1 MDKKYVIAFDQGTTS
16 TRTIIF
22 DDKGT
27 IHAISQKEL
36 TQHYPQ
42 SGWVEHDANKIF
54 NDQKETFQT
63 VLKDSGINPEQISAI
78 GITNQRE
85 TTIVWDKETGEPI
98 YNAIVWL
105 DNRTKSICEDLKS
118 QGFETYVKENTG
130 LVIDAYF
137 SGTKLKWI
145 LDNVEGAREKAE
157 AGQLLFG
164 TIDSWLIYKF
174 TNGKYHL
181 TDHTNASRTMLYNIN
196 ELCWD
201 KKMLDALNIPI
212 SLMPKVQTSS
222 SDFGV
227 IEYQT
232 HSIPIY
238 GVAGDQQA
246 ALFGQ
251 GGHLEGV
258 AKNTYGTGCFM
269 LLNTGKEFVPSKNG
283 LLTTL
288 TCSLPNEN
296 INYALEGSIFSGGAS
311 IQWLRDKL
319 SVIEKAKDT
328 EKICESIPP
337 LKDLYVVPAFAGLG
351 APYWDANAKGAIF
364 GLTLDIGKNEIIK
377 ATVEALAYQTKD
389 VINAMIED
397 SNKQLT
403 SLKVDGGAC
412 ANNYLMQFQ
421 SDILNVTVERPKL
434 LEVTALGAAMLAGLK
449 SGLWTMEDI
458 DSVRD
463 VEKVFLPKMDK
474 KIRKEKYKGWLE
486 SIERTKSTV
495 KIEKKQTVKRFSIL
509 DREEQLAKASSQKF
523 DLVVIGGGITGAGIA
538 LDAASRGMKICL
550 IEKNDFASGT
560 SNKSTK
566 LIHGGLRYLKQL
578 EIGLVKES
586 GRERAIVHKL
596 APHLVIPEKMLLP
609 LIEGGNYGK
618 MMTSIG
624 LKVYDFLAD
633 VEGDDR
639 RKMLDKVE
647 TLQKEPLLDAE
658 TVLGGGYYSEY
669 RTDDARLTIELLKK
683 AAELGATV
691 INYCEMNEFVYNEN
705 HKIESVHCF
714 DHNSGKEV
722 SISARNFVSA
732 AGPWVDLLRKKD
744 ASVNNKHLHL
754 TKGVHIVFPFEK
766 LPIHQSIYFDV
777 PDGRMLFAIPRGKV
791 TYVGTTDTDYDGDI
805 DHVVTNLSDVE
816 YLLKGVNATFP
827 DVNLVID
834 DVKSSWA
841 GLRPLIH
848 EDDKSASE
856 LSRKDEIFISNSGLI
871 SIAGGKLTG
880 YRKMA
885 QRALE
890 AVLETMKKKR
900 KSKFKESH
908 TEKIALASPSMKTK
922 GEVKTYQNEL
932 AIKLKTIGIESPFHA
947 WYLTST
953 FGKQSELIFNKINY
967 FFNENPQERL
977 VRAELWYCIYHEMTN
992 SLADFFVRRTGKLY
1006 FDIDSVYQY
1015 ESMVLQDCIQYLE
1028 WDENRVEKE
1037 KKILHELLKD
1047 ATTFYNDDLK

>member
-22 DDKGT
+22 DEKGT

-42 SGWVEHDANKIF
+42 SGWVEHDANHIYK
-54 NDQKETFQT
+54 DQKETFET
-63 VLKDSGINPEQISAI
+63 VLKDSGIHPEAIAAI

-85 TTIVWDKETGEPI
+85 TTVVWDKLSGEPI

-105 DNRTKSICEDLKS
+105 DNRTKSICEDLK
-118 QGFETYVKENTG
+118 QRDLEAYVKENTG

-137 SGTKLKWI
+137 SATKLKWI
-145 LDNVEGAREKAE
+145 LDNVDGARDKAE

-164 TIDSWLIYKF
+164 TIDCWLIYKF
-174 TNGKYHL
+174 TKGERHL
-181 TDHTNASRTMLYNIN
+181 TDHTNASRTMLYNIRQ
-196 ELCWD
+196 LCWD
-201 KKMLDALNIPI
+201 KKMLDELNIPM
-212 SLMPKVQTSS
+212 SMMPSVQTSS
-222 SDFGV
+222 SDFGS
-227 IEYQT
+227 IEYKGHT
-232 HSIPIY
+232 IPIY

-246 ALFGQ
+246 ALYGQ
-251 GGHLEGV
+251 GGHIAGI

-288 TCSLPNEN
+288 TCSLPNED
-296 INYALEGSIFSGGAS
+296 INYALEGSIFIGGAS

-319 SVIEKAKDT
+319 SLIEHAKDT
-328 EKICESIPP
+328 EKICKSIPP
-337 LKDLYVVPAFAGLG
+337 LKDLYVVPAFAGMG
-351 APYWDANAKGAIF
+351 APYWDANAKGAIY

-403 SLKVDGGAC
+403 RLKVDGAAC

-421 SDILNVTVERPKL
+421 SDILNVTVDRPKL

-449 SGLWTMEDI
+449 AGLWNMDAI
-458 DSVRD
+458 DSVR
-463 VEKVFLPKMDK
+463 EIETVFVPQMDK
-474 KIRKEKYKGWLE
+474 KIRKDKYKGWLE
-486 SIERTKSTV
+486 SIERTKTPI
-495 KIEKKQTVKRFSIL
+495 KIKKKPSVKRFSIL
-509 DREEQLAKASSQKF
+509 DRDAQLSTISLEKF

-538 LDAASRGMKICL
+538 LDAASRGLKICL

-566 LIHGGLRYLKQL
+566 LIHGGLRYLKQM

-586 GRERAIVHKL
+586 GQERAIVHRL

-618 MMTSIG
+618 IMTSLG
-624 LKVYDFLAD
+624 LKIYDLLAS

-639 RKMLDKVE
+639 RKMLDKEE
-647 TLQKEPLLDAE
+647 TLDKEPLLNSK

-683 AAELGATV
+683 AAAMGATI
-691 INYCEMNEFVYNEN
+691 INYCEVEEFIYNEE
-705 HKIESVHCF
+705 HKIVSVQCL
-714 DHNSGKEV
+714 DHNSDKTLT
-722 SISARNFVSA
+722 IKARNFVSA

-744 ASVNNKHLHL
+744 ASINNKHLHL

-777 PDGRMLFAIPRGKV
+777 PDGRMLFAIPRGKI
-791 TYVGTTDTDYDGDI
+791 TYVGTTDTDYHGNV
-805 DHVVTNLSDVE
+805 DHVVTTKADVE
-816 YLLKGVNATFP
+816 YLLRGINATFP
-827 DVNLVID
+827 NVNLTIE

-841 GLRPLIH
+841 GLRPLIF
-848 EDDKSASE
+848 EDKKSASE
-856 LSRKDEIFISNSGLI
+856 LSRKDEIFISESGLI

-890 AVLETMKKKR
+890 AVLDTMKNKR
-900 KSKFKESH
+900 KSQFKESH
-908 TEKIALASPSMKTK
+908 TDTIALTNPSMNSML
-922 GEVKTYQNEL
+922 EVNTYQHEL
-932 AIKLKTIGIESPFHA
+932 DTKLKTLGIEDSYYA

-953 FGKQSELIFNKINY
+953 YGKQSDIIFNKINY
-967 FFNENPQERL
+967 FSNDNPEERL
-977 VRAELWYCIYHEMTN
+977 VRAELWYCIQYEMAN
-992 SLADFFVRRTGKLY
+992 GMADFFVRRTGKLY
-1006 FDIDSVYQY
+1006 FDIDSVFKY
-1015 ESMVLQDCIQYLE
+1015 ESIILEDCIRYFD
-1028 WDENRVEKE
+1028 WDELRVQQEKD
-1037 KKILHELLKD
+1037 ILNVLLKD
-1047 ATTFYNDDLK
+1047 AVTFYNTEFT